1 VLTFTPKEANLE
13 DYLRDRVEAM
23 GGRCLKFVSPGTA
36 GVSDRLIILPNLAP
50 AFLELK
56 RLGEE
61 PTPLQLKFMRDM
73 RKLGQVAD
81 WAYTQEGVERILWR
95 VMDRG

>member
-1 VLTFTPKEANLE
+1 MLTFTPKESNLE

-36 GVSDRLIILPNLAP
+36 GVSDRLIILPGLGP

-61 PTPLQLKFMRDM
+61 PKPLQLKFMRDM
-73 RKLGQVAD
+73 RKLGQLAGWAD
-81 WAYTQEGVERILWR
+81 TEEAVEEFLEE
-95 VMDRG
+95 VCCG